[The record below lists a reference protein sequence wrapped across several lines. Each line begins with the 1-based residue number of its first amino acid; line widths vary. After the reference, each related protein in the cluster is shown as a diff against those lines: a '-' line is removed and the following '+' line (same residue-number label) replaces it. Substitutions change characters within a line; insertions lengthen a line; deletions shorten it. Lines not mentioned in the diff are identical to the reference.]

1 MEVLLEVPKKEKIFM
16 QSHSKTQAL
25 SEHLIREFFTLF
37 NAEKWTEA
45 SLLLSD
51 QVMHDINQG
60 PRVIGREPFLKYLVE
75 TARYYKESLSHL
87 FVIVSE
93 DGSRGSAEF
102 YVHGEYLKTHGLLPK
117 ANGQKYEGFHGVF
130 FEIEDQQISRF
141 SHYFNYQSF
150 LEQLE

>member
-1 MEVLLEVPKKEKIFM
+1 M
-16 QSHSKTQAL
+16 QSLFPLKSS
-25 SEHLIREFFTLF
+25 SEDLIRKFFKHL
-37 NAEKWTEA
+37 NAEEWREA

-51 QVMHDINQG
+51 QILHDINQG

-75 TARYYKESLSHL
+75 TARYYKEVVSDVFVLS
-87 FVIVSE
+87 SE

-117 ANGQKYEGFHGVF
+117 AHGQRYEGFHGVF